1 MLCVPCIQV
10 LHGCSLLSFA
20 NLCHSGVLCQELALF
35 TTSPALAIPK
45 AIVAASIDGKQ
56 IHLCEIN
63 QAFAVSF
70 L

>member
-1 MLCVPCIQV
+1 
-10 LHGCSLLSFA
+10 
-20 NLCHSGVLCQELALF
+20 LCQELALF
-35 TTSPALAIPK
+35 TTAPALAIPR

-70 L
+70 FVVEGG